1 MASRGQ
7 HYGFQAATT
16 SQPANG
22 GHAYLF
28 GNNGSEN
35 DLSEDDGE
43 IFELRSRG
51 RDRLRRSASRERMD
65 DIIYLAR
72 DVQEGDTLN
81 SLALHYH
88 CSVRLSSLHSLHIN
102 SIPAHGLNLFHL
114 TFNMAINQEHIK
126 TYNVNHNRSGFIHSR
141 GWLGCM

>member
-1 MASRGQ
+1 MTSRGHQ
-7 HYGFQAATT
+7 HYGLQGATT
-16 SQPANG
+16 VQPANNG

-43 IFELRSRG
+43 SYELRSRG
-51 RDRLRRSASRERMD
+51 RDRLRRSASRDRMD

-81 SLALHYH
+81 SLALQYH
-88 CSVRLSSLHSLHIN
+88 CSVGYIHPSLACFSMCYNGGTSHSN
-102 SIPAHGLNLFHL
+102 TLN
-114 TFNMAINQEHIK
+114 
-126 TYNVNHNRSGFIHSR
+126 
-141 GWLGCM
+141 